1 MPEAYYTTFSKEYV
15 INNNTTVKETTNRA
29 DVPVLL
35 GLEVFKM
42 LDVYAGP
49 VAKYTLSTKNQWED
63 LKENGAKN
71 FNLGYQMGVGLNVSN
86 IIISVRYEGSFNDK
100 QKEFINQNTNSSFKY
115 DSGTSLLLA
124 GVGINF

>member
-1 MPEAYYTTFSKEYV
+1 
-15 INNNTTVKETTNRA
+15 
-29 DVPVLL
+29 
-35 GLEVFKM
+35 M

-86 IIISVRYEGSFNDK
+86 IIISLRYEGSFDDK